1 MIENGMVSKTE
12 DMQKFACRI
21 HKEAGRLITL
31 IGDIMKLSKMD
42 DKEYQI
48 EGVKK
53 VNLKDMVNET
63 VELLEMTAKKNNITI
78 HTQLEDITCTGN
90 ETQLYELVFNLCD
103 NAVRYNKPN
112 GNVYVTLTRIN
123 GNAVLQVRD
132 TGIGIEKKHQKRIF
146 ERFYRVDKSRSK
158 ETGGTGL
165 GLAIVKHIAELHNAN
180 IDVESEI
187 NQGTT
192 ITVTFYSN
200 KI

>member
-1 MIENGMVSKTE
+1 
-12 DMQKFACRI
+12 
-21 HKEAGRLITL
+21 
-31 IGDIMKLSKMD
+31 MKLSKMD

-112 GNVYVTLTRIN
+112 GDVYVTLTRIN
-123 GNAVLQVRD
+123 GNAVLQVKD

-165 GLAIVKHIAELHNAN
+165 GLAIVQQIARIHGGYMT
-180 IDVESEI
+180 VES
-187 NQGTT
+187 T
-192 ITVTFYSN
+192 IGKGSVFSLHLPLD
-200 KI
+200 